1 MVPADSIWTW
11 KQADGSSLEVAWQ
24 CHADTPDHGQKSS
37 VPSVVLVHGF
47 GASGNHWRHNL
58 PVLGKYTRT
67 YALDLIGFGDSSQ
80 PQALLPGE
88 QHGVDRAKS
97 SQALV
102 YSFNLWGQQVSDF
115 CKEIV
120 QGPVLLVGNSIGG
133 VVALRAAQL
142 LEDHCK
148 RVVLIDC
155 AQRLMD
161 DKQLATQPAW
171 MAWIRPLLKKLVS
184 QRWLSTALFR
194 NAARPRVIKSVL
206 KQAYPSG
213 NNIDDQLVELLY
225 KPTQRSGAA
234 EAFRGFIN
242 LFNDHLAPDL
252 LDNLQQP
259 VDLIWG
265 KRDPWEPV
273 TEAQEWAKRYS
284 CIQSL
289 KILTNAGH
297 CPHDESPEQV
307 NLELINII
315 QRY

>member
-1 MVPADSIWTW
+1 M
-11 KQADGSSLEVAWQ
+11 
-24 CHADTPDHGQKSS
+24 
-37 VPSVVLVHGF
+37 HGF